1 MIAKISISLPEE
13 TLSVADDERRATGES
28 RSELFRRAL
37 ETLLEQ
43 RREREAAERYV
54 AAYLAEP
61 EEEYDVEDVDA
72 LGSEVLER
80 ERWD

>member
-13 TLSVADDERRATGES
+13 TLSVADDERRATGET

-37 ETLLEQ
+37 ETLLKQ

-54 AAYLAEP
+54 AGYLADP
-61 EEEYDVEDVDA
+61 EEEPDVEDVDA